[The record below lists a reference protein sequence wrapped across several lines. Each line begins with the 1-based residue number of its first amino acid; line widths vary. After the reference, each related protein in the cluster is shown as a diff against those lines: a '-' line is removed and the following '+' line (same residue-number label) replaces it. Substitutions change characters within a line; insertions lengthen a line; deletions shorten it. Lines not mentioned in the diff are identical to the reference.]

1 MMICLV
7 PDLRFLRLISGERE
21 GMPDDVTNR
30 FQRKSFILCKRLN
43 QDISGG
49 GRLDWPG
56 HDFQAGGIGC
66 KLAKEFIFY
75 TTAYNV
81 QDIYF
86 LAGKIFQSFHYH
98 MILKG
103 KAFQYWKWLKAHGE
117 SLPEKP
123 LEDAEQFDVADSTNA
138 KLCPECGH
146 FLSRKR
152 VGHGVNFQIDRCAT
166 CGGFWFDKNE
176 WEILKNRNLH
186 DDVHF
191 IFSSAWQHRILDEDL
206 RETYSKRIEIILGQQ
221 DWTKARDFKRWTASH
236 PERNTIMAFLA
247 DLDV

>member
-1 MMICLV
+1 MKCPVCKSAYLHSLEHLLEPEELPYKLV
-7 PDLRFLRLISGERE
+7 CD
-21 GMPDDVTNR
+21 
-30 FQRKSFILCKRLN
+30 KC
-43 QDISGG
+43 GG
-49 GRLDWPG
+49 KW
-56 HDFQAGGIGC
+56 I
-66 KLAKEFIFY
+66 
-75 TTAYNV
+75 
-81 QDIYF
+81 
-86 LAGKIFQSFHYH
+86 
-98 MILKG
+98 

-117 SLPEKP
+117 NLPEKP
-123 LEDAEQFDVADSTNA
+123 LEDAEQLDVADSTNA

-176 WEILKNRNLH
+176 WEILKSRNLH

-191 IFSSAWQHRILDEDL
+191 IFSSAWQHRISAEDL
-206 RETYSKRIEIILGQQ
+206 RETYEKRIEIILGQQ

-236 PERNTIMAFLA
+236 PKRNTIMAFLA